1 MQSRQHADPT
11 PTTESLNKKP
21 RPSKKYER
29 FGEIIRYL
37 TLDELGQL
45 FNSIDNYFHKLMF
58 EIIYELGCRV
68 GEFVRIQVKHVN
80 FNRSTV
86 FFPAE
91 NTKTRHA
98 RISYLPKGLAN
109 EIKSMLKQKGVIGKR
124 GDRIRN
130 ANAYLFHPGKGWNTP
145 YTENRIRQIFQHYVT
160 KAGLQRVYGKDTCGR
175 TLKMFTVHSLRHSHI
190 FHYVVDRKVP
200 LPIVQKQVGHR
211 SLKTTSV
218 YLSPSTE
225 KMAQAYNAARS
236 NSDVSRTSISYED

>member
-1 MQSRQHADPT
+1 MQSEQHADPT

-21 RPSKKYER
+21 RHSKQYER

-45 FNSIDNYFHKLMF
+45 FDSIDNYNHKLMF

-68 GEFVRIQVKHVN
+68 GEFVRIRVDHLN
-80 FNRSTV
+80 FSRSTV

-91 NTKTRHA
+91 NTKTKHA
-98 RISYLPKGLAN
+98 RISYLPKGLTN
-109 EIKSMLKQKGVIGKR
+109 EIKSMLKQKGLMTKR
-124 GDRIRN
+124 GERVRN
-130 ANAYLFHPGKGWNTP
+130 SDAYLFHPGKRWNTP
-145 YTENRIRQIFQHYVT
+145 YTENRIRQIFQHYVN
-160 KAGLQRVYGKDTCGR
+160 KAGLQQVYGKDSCGR
-175 TLKMFTVHSLRHSHI
+175 NLRMFTVHSLRHSHI

-218 YLSPSTE
+218 YLQPSTE
-225 KMAQAYNAARS
+225 RITEAYNKVH
-236 NSDVSRTSISYED
+236 NKEK